1 MTVVAQIP
9 ESTTLLSGRPERRGN
24 LVLRVDDA
32 AGARVLKVYR
42 GRRGLLR
49 DALTSF
55 SGQVFEGKRPVDPAA
70 RCDTERRS
78 LELWAREGFSAPRL
92 LAGPPPE
99 WTDAPT
105 LWLEFTP
112 GRRLSDVLQDPSV
125 SMARKACL
133 VRALARETRARHR
146 RALELREPLLLP
158 EHPTMKHVLV
168 QQDGRLVTVDFEGG
182 YGVRYPVLFAIA
194 QELAGLLRSIP
205 PIETRA
211 GLGDR
216 FLDAYGDDDLLEAA
230 CAAYF
235 SLNPARVLRRL
246 SDRFRR
252 RRSKS
257 ATMAAAWR
265 RVSEHVPSG
274 CTQALPCRDRSP
286 RECSQRWS
294 QECSQH

>member
-1 MTVVAQIP
+1 LI
-9 ESTTLLSGRPERRGN
+9 
-24 LVLRVDDA
+24 LRVDDA
-32 AGARVLKVYR
+32 EGPRVLKVYR
-42 GRRGLLR
+42 GRRGALK

-55 SGQVFEGKRPVDPAA
+55 SGQVFENKRAVDPAA
-70 RCDTERRS
+70 RRDTERRS
-78 LELWAREGFSAPRL
+78 LELWNREGFSAPRL
-92 LAGPPPE
+92 LAGPAPE
-99 WTDAPT
+99 WVSEPS

-112 GRRLSDVLQDPSV
+112 GQRLSDVLQDQSIPL
-125 SMARKACL
+125 ARKARL
-133 VRALARETRARHR
+133 VRALAQETHARHV

-168 QQDGRLVTVDFEGG
+168 QRDERLVTIDFEGG
-182 YGVRYPVLFAIA
+182 YGRSYPVLFAIA

-216 FLDAYGDDDLLEAA
+216 FLDAYGDEALLESA

-235 SLNPARVLRRL
+235 SLNPARALRRF

-257 ATMAAAWR
+257 ATMAEVWR
-265 RVSEHVPSG
+265 RVTEQVPYGSSL
-274 CTQALPCRDRSP
+274 ALPSLD
-286 RECSQRWS
+286 
-294 QECSQH
+294 